1 MTIFLFFSG
10 AEYGTTEAGW
20 KAVLV
25 ESDRRC
31 DLHMRVKD
39 DLHSNVINQLKQWQK
54 DNYHKVSTII
64 SLLDN
69 APNYLGSWV
78 QYPKYIGYF
87 WSAI

>member
-1 MTIFLFFSG
+1 MTILIYFSG

-54 DNYHKVSTII
+54 DNYHKVS
-64 SLLDN
+64 SVLVMFLAFMNFVSVFLKMFLL
-69 APNYLGSWV
+69 GEM
-78 QYPKYIGYF
+78 IC
-87 WSAI
+87 

>member
-1 MTIFLFFSG
+1 MKFDNIFIFSG

-54 DNYHKVSTII
+54 DNYHKVSNDRSSTQ
-64 SLLDN
+64 
-69 APNYLGSWV
+69 YLAT
-78 QYPKYIGYF
+78 PHI
-87 WSAI
+87 

>member
-1 MTIFLFFSG
+1 MKFNIFFAG

-54 DNYHKVSTII
+54 DNYHKVSTMI

-69 APNYLGSWV
+69 APN
-78 QYPKYIGYF
+78 
-87 WSAI
+87 